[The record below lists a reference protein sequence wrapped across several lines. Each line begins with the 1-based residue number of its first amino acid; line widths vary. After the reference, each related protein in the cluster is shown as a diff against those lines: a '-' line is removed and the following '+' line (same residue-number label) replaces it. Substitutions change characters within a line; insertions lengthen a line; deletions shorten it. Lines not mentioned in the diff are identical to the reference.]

1 MFCVVF
7 LSGYSNI
14 IGPRTLCDIFESL
27 TRFVDAVVAIGRVC
41 VSPEWQKLA

>member
-1 MFCVVF
+1 MFCIFF
-7 LSGYSNI
+7 LQGYSNI
-14 IGPRTLCDIFESL
+14 SGPTTLCDIFESL